1 MRMIVCLSGSLRPG
15 KISAVTGTVVVVVFA
30 SVGHWFSS
38 GGGFHVPFNAS
49 SFRSIQSEAEE
60 DRSCWCGQ
68 PVKLSIGIPRRGIA
82 PAGLAASPVLLPSS
96 KFSRVSL
103 SHFFHSIE
111 VKGSSAET
119 PLGDSWHINSLGID
133 PLCKPAESAR
143 ARVVAIMLRE
153 PPACTIR
160 AWVLGPIGHAG

>member
-1 MRMIVCLSGSLRPG
+1 MHSVHADDRVLVGVSPSWENFGGDGYCSCGCVCFCS
-15 KISAVTGTVVVVVFA
+15 
-30 SVGHWFSS
+30 HWFSS

-96 KFSRVSL
+96 KFSRVIDWPISAHSL
-103 SHFFHSIE
+103 PRGGFGRSRHF
-111 VKGSSAET
+111 SSCET
-119 PLGDSWHINSLGID
+119 FASRLRS
-133 PLCKPAESAR
+133 R
-143 ARVVAIMLRE
+143 QRVISCRLTPRVRRYISSRCAASSR
-153 PPACTIR
+153 
-160 AWVLGPIGHAG
+160 